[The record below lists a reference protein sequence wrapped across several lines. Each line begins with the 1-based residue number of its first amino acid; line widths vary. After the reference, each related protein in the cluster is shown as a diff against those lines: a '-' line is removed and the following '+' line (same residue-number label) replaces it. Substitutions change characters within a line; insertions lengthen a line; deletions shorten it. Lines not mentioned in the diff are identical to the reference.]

1 MRNLLETL
9 MERAAVWPEE
19 AQAELAEAMIEIE
32 ARHKGTYRLSD
43 EERSA
48 VRRGLAEIREG
59 KIAPDHL
66 VAEVFARYRRA

>member
-1 MRNLLETL
+1 
-9 MERAAVWPEE
+9 
-19 AQAELAEAMIEIE
+19 MIEIE

-48 VRRGLAEIREG
+48 VRRGLAEIRAG

-66 VAEVFARYRRA
+66 VAEVFARHCGA